1 MVWILTFALLLSTTL
16 VVIFLR
22 YSQRQKFWKR
32 QNVETIGVLEFIQK
46 VKKDHLFLVV
56 DKIYQE
62 LCAEDKPC
70 KVVESLLNTTV
81 ILQDQNAIKE
91 VLTSQFE
98 NFPDRGFY
106 INHRDPLLVN
116 LARFHYDIWKAMR
129 LKLTPAFSPAKMK
142 YIFPTMAE
150 VGDHFVQV
158 LQQQIFRGEDI
169 VDMHD
174 ICKRF
179 SMDVIGTVAF
189 GIECNSL
196 KNPQAEFKLQ
206 GEKALLQHFRTF
218 WDQFAEKYSWL
229 MHFINFKYHS
239 QDSIRFFTHIVQETL
254 TYREKENIKRN
265 DFMDL
270 LIECRNVEAEN
281 KNEKPHMSLEMMVG
295 QVFIFFV
302 GGYESTAAALSQALF
317 ELSRNTEIQ
326 DKARQEVMQV
336 KSEHGDKITHD
347 SLKSLKYIQQ
357 IVQETLRKYPI
368 APALMR
374 YCRHT
379 AILNTSTGPITLPKD
394 TTVMI
399 PVYSIHNNPDFYPNP
414 QEFCPER
421 FDEAEEAERPPHTFL
436 TFGDGP
442 RNCIAAGFG
451 KMELLFGLATL
462 LSKFRFSVSAKTPQE
477 VEFKKNVR
485 YIASVEN
492 GIYLKVE
499 IL

>member
-368 APALMR
+368 VPALLR

-379 AILNTSTGPITLPKD
+379 TTLNSSTGSITLPKD

-414 QEFCPER
+414 QAFFPER
-421 FDEAEEAERPPHTFL
+421 FDEAAEAERPPHTFL